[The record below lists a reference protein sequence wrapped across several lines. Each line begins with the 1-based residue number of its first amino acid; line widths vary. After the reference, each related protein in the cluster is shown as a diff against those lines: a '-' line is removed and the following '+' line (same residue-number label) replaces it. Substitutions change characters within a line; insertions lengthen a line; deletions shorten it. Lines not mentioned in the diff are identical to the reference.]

1 MIIKQK
7 NKRYN
12 PVTKD
17 REEYLDHRE
26 FHSLQEVKDYCV
38 EETNHTLISQSIKFM
53 FAIMDTN
60 EDIEIIGSW
69 KRSGDDF
76 YYVWLDYWF

>member
-26 FHSLQEVKDYCV
+26 FHSLQEVKDY
-38 EETNHTLISQSIKFM
+38 
-53 FAIMDTN
+53 
-60 EDIEIIGSW
+60 
-69 KRSGDDF
+69 
-76 YYVWLDYWF
+76 WF